1 MADLEVGGLHH
12 MSAITRDVAERA
24 ALLSPSGQTIRNG
37 GSK

>member
-24 ALLSPSGQTIRNG
+24 TLLVAVRAND
-37 GSK
+37 